1 MDFSSS
7 SLADISLLLLA
18 DAAVPQY
25 ASAIVAALVTVN
37 QTLKS
42 QVDTIQA
49 DLRSIRESIEELK
62 TIKKEQRNESCQ
74 SVHNQGNDSSEQNN
88 SGAPNKRDLAF
99 SVYLREMKSEPSE
112 TGNQRGNGME
122 EEEEEDEFEDEMNEE
137 YEEDEEQPGTSTA
150 APSGSMHQSQPDFN
164 SVAAALLPSLLSSF
178 PGLATQFSMHPP
190 TTVSSPAS
198 SSMQQEQPGTSTPAA
213 AAAREDSATPGS
225 SKRIIL
231 PCPRSGCEVLLYSQL
246 GFSAH
251 LRIHDG
257 KMPFE
262 CTNCGREF
270 RLRDGLV
277 KHMRTHTG
285 ERPYPCQVCGKN
297 FKRIHHRKKHLQQ
310 HIGPA
315 TETPTV

>member
-1 MDFSSS
+1 DSSRVMDSSS

-25 ASAIVAALVTVN
+25 ASAIVAALISVN
-37 QTLKS
+37 QNLKA
-42 QVDTIQA
+42 QVDSIQA
-49 DLRSIRESIEELK
+49 DVRSIKESMDELK
-62 TIKKEQRNESCQ
+62 MMRREERREVDQESRRQ
-74 SVHNQGNDSSEQNN
+74 ENTESTKNGE
-88 SGAPNKRDLAF
+88 PNKRDLAF
-99 SVYLREMKSEPSE
+99 SVYLREMKKEPVELNGEEQS
-112 TGNQRGNGME
+112 TNQM
-122 EEEEEDEFEDEMNEE
+122 EEEDEDEEFEYENNED
-137 YEEDEEQPGTSTA
+137 EEDEEQPC
-150 APSGSMHQSQPDFN
+150 
-164 SVAAALLPSLLSSF
+164 
-178 PGLATQFSMHPP
+178 
-190 TTVSSPAS
+190 AS
-198 SSMQQEQPGTSTPAA
+198 SSSAAPATAQLHPAFDFSSLFMNGLPGMTSQFSIGQQLSTTVPCSSSNLKREHDQSSSSMDTAES
-213 AAAREDSATPGS
+213 REDAKSGN

-231 PCPRSGCEVLLYSQL
+231 PCPRSGCEVLLYSEL

-251 LRIHDG
+251 LRIHEG

-310 HIGPA
+310 HISVDA
-315 TETPTV
+315 PTVA